1 MSDVQIPVRE
11 LQFIHT
17 RELGGLGYTC
27 AIETLWKL
35 YWGYS
40 NKSHGCEIW
49 VFG

>member
-1 MSDVQIPVRE
+1 MSDIQKPVRE

-17 RELGGLGYTC
+17 HELYDLGYTC

-40 NKSHGCEIW
+40 KKSHGCEIW
-49 VFG
+49 VVG